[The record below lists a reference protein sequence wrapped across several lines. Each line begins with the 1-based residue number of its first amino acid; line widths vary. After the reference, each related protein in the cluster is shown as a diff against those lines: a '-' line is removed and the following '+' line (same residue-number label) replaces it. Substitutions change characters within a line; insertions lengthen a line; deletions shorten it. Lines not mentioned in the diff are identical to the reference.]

1 MCIQYRWQTWDWDRL
16 LLLLVSS
23 LRMQKARR
31 RFDYQQYTTIYFTLN
46 SDSENQ
52 DGWYIYL
59 SDDELNDDE
68 IEALQK
74 KVSIS

>member
-1 MCIQYRWQTWDWDRL
+1 MTKGLPLSCC
-16 LLLLVSS
+16 
-23 LRMQKARR
+23 
-31 RFDYQQYTTIYFTLN
+31 FQYTTIYFTLN

-68 IEALQK
+68 IEAWQK
-74 KVSIS
+74 IVSIS

>member
-1 MCIQYRWQTWDWDRL
+1 MGLEKKIISIL
-16 LLLLVSS
+16 L
-23 LRMQKARR
+23 
-31 RFDYQQYTTIYFTLN
+31 YFALN

>member
-1 MCIQYRWQTWDWDRL
+1 MGRGILESCLDSP
-16 LLLLVSS
+16 V
-23 LRMQKARR
+23 
-31 RFDYQQYTTIYFTLN
+31 YQQYTTIYFTLN

-68 IEALQK
+68 IEAWQK
-74 KVSIS
+74 IVSIS